1 MGTKRLVMIFKNQL
15 GTTTKV
21 SVENV
26 KDDLTQEQVRMA
38 MQLIID
44 RNIFKT
50 QKGELT
56 AIDSAKIVTTD
67 VQEIIV

>member
-1 MGTKRLVMIFKNQL
+1 MGTKRLEMIFKNQL